1 MVKST
6 GKPLSSVRKFYLLE
20 YFYVLLKSVEKH
32 SELELIFEL
41 FKALKEEH
49 RLGESKYKKLT
60 VDNENLSQVQLVRY
74 KYTFEKV
81 IAESLEYE
89 LITQEEKKIHLT
101 EKGRKLLVQYD
112 EGFEYFA
119 LSLFKLMEEKY
130 EAFRSIIE
138 LLYSASKAK
147 GGLFIFPIYSPL
159 QLHFDRSKIRTSADI
174 EKYSLAL
181 VKKLEQDIQQYLGEK
196 KDLSYKNKELLEN
209 LIDDE
214 LIPSKKNAEFSPI
227 KYNAIT
233 TRFRNFWLKY
243 FLQEIYHYEYYL
255 SSFEIWTYRAKQI
268 GIIHATEF
276 YPYFNGKIIFPTSVI
291 IKSTASS
298 DFEKIYDYPDGYG
311 LYVHKPNI
319 EGNQEKFIDHLV
331 KAYYDLRRT
340 NRSYFISLSALRE
353 MVCYNMKI
361 SEYIFQQFLDSVYRA
376 NLSGELKIKIS
387 LEVDRLPEET
397 KAIYLKQ
404 EPVMVDGK
412 FRNII
417 AIDVTK
423 GGIR

>member
-20 YFYVLLKSVEKH
+20 YFYVLLNSVEKY
-32 SELELIFEL
+32 SDLDQIFEL

-60 VDNENLSQVQLVRY
+60 VDNQNLSQVQLVRY
-74 KYTFEKV
+74 QYTFEKV
-81 IAESLEYE
+81 IAESVEYE
-89 LITQEEKKIHLT
+89 LIIQDGKKIFLT
-101 EKGRKLLVQYD
+101 ENGKILLDQYE
-112 EGFEYFA
+112 EGFEFFA
-119 LSLFKLMEEKY
+119 VSLFKLMEGKY

-138 LLYSASKAK
+138 LLYSTSKTK
-147 GGLFIFPIYSPL
+147 TGLFIFPIYSPI
-159 QLHFDRSKIRTSADI
+159 QLHFNRSKIRTSADI
-174 EKYSLAL
+174 KKYSQTL
-181 VKKLEQDIQQYLGEK
+181 VKRLEQDIRQYLGESR
-196 KDLSYKNKELLEN
+196 DLSSENAKLLEN
-209 LIDDE
+209 LIEDE
-214 LIPSKKNAEFSPI
+214 LIPRDLNAEFPQN

-233 TRFRNFWLKY
+233 TRFRNYWLKY
-243 FLQEIYHYEYYL
+243 FLQEIYHYEFYL

-276 YPYFNGKIIFPTSVI
+276 YPYFNGKIIYPTSVI
-291 IKSTASS
+291 IKSTPSR
-298 DFEKIYDYPDGYG
+298 DFEKIYEYSDGFG
-311 LYVHKPNI
+311 LFVHKPNI
-319 EGNQEKFIDHLV
+319 EENQEKFIDYLV
-331 KAYYDLRRT
+331 KAYFDLRKT

-361 SEYIFQQFLDSVYRA
+361 SEYIFEQFLDSVYRA
-376 NLSGELKIKIS
+376 NLSGKLKIKIS

-417 AIDVTK
+417 AIDVAK